1 MISSLQVHCYKFQG
15 YSSPFISPISG
26 TIIDFLREIY
36 VDDTDLIVTHLNL
49 TTAAAVH
56 KELESSASASARL
69 NTTGGALNPEKCKW
83 TLADYIW
90 WVANENMPHNLTWTS
105 RYPYPMATQQK
116 TLQGEVSVA
125 EKALGIWSSIDGDNE
140 AHVEHNV
147 TE

>member
-15 YSSPFISPISG
+15 YSSPFISPFSG

-83 TLADYIW
+83 TLADYSCEGGKW
-90 WVANENMPHNLTWTS
+90 KYAAQPNLDI
-105 RYPYPMATQQK
+105 
-116 TLQGEVSVA
+116 EVPLPNGNTA
-125 EKALGIWSSIDGDNE
+125 KYHMERFQ
-140 AHVEHNV
+140 
-147 TE
+147 